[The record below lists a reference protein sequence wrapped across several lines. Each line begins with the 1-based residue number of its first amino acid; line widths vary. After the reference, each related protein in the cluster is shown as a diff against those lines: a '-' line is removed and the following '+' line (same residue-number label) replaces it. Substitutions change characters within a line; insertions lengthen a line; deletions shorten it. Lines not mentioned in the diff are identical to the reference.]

1 MRSVGFPV
9 WEVSRVP
16 VWGVSRVSASEVIRG
31 SCQGCQ

>member
-16 VWGVSRVSASEVIRG
+16 VWGVSRVSPSEVIRG
-31 SCQGCQ
+31 SCQGGQ